1 MIIFGAEIAAGVF
14 GFINKEQVRHIKW
27 LIIHTGIS
35 QTHIEM
41 YCIVC
46 ILDQHQIV
54 EEVQKFYSSSI
65 ADVTNP
71 NGTAIA
77 LIYHKTVSQTSPN
90 FPSYD
95 SWQLTQSFYSFCFL
109 HLQLNCC
116 GGSTSDASTTLCA
129 DAPEETEVNPHT
141 CCDTLYP
148 HGGSKPPSED
158 NYLLQFSVGSIMCYW
173 YFSMWNNSQQDGVLY
188 L

>member
-1 MIIFGAEIAAGVF
+1 MS
-14 GFINKEQVRHIKW
+14 
-27 LIIHTGIS
+27 L
-35 QTHIEM
+35 
-41 YCIVC
+41 
-46 ILDQHQIV
+46 HQIV

-65 ADVTNP
+65 ADVTNA

-77 LIYHKTVSQTSPN
+77 LIYHKTVSRTSPK

-95 SWQLTQSFYSFCFL
+95 LQQLTQPSHCFCFL

-141 CCDTLYP
+141 CCDT
-148 HGGSKPPSED
+148 
-158 NYLLQFSVGSIMCYW
+158 
-173 YFSMWNNSQQDGVLY
+173 
-188 L
+188 